1 MVKRKTVK
9 EGRPVRDKSKISVMF
24 IDLNNDLQ
32 SQIAEHYANK
42 LFPDIYQSFSAGPE
56 ADVVDCD
63 IIITMHERGEDIRRH
78 RSKKFESEFLPE
90 GHDYDYVIYTNASVF
105 DEYASK
111 TVWKGKQILADM
123 GERKDFKATDDH
135 ELAEEMWEM
144 ALRIRDWVKENM
156 ADPEH
161 LKKLV
166 SA

>member
-9 EGRPVRDKSKISVMF
+9 EGRPIRDKSKISVLF

-32 SQIAEHYANK
+32 SQLAEYYTNK
-42 LFPDIYQSFSAGPE
+42 LFSEIYQSFSAGPE
-56 ADVVDCD
+56 ADVMDCD
-63 IIITMHERGEDIRRH
+63 IIITMHQRGEDIRH
-78 RSKKFESEFLPE
+78 QRSKKFESEYLPE

-111 TVWKGKQILADM
+111 TIWKGKQILAEM

-144 ALRIRDWVKENM
+144 ALHIRDWVKENM
-156 ADPEH
+156 ADPED
-161 LKKLV
+161 LEKLV